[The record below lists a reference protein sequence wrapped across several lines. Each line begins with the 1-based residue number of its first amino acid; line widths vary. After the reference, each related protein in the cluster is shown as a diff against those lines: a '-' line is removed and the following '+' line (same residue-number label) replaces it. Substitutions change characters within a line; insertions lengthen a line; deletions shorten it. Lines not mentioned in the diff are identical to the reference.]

1 MKLTKIIGLLVFS
14 VLMLTS
20 CDKNFDKAEE
30 MSKQFIQA
38 YNDNDKAAVYEML
51 PAVKTCENLAIS
63 GFIGQGDEINVEKD
77 DSTGYYIAT
86 INEQK
91 LQRLVFATDSTGI
104 FRMIEAYGVFK
115 IDSIAKE
122 IALKTGV
129 PIKKIPDL
137 ELSKLLSAQGNFIKD
152 LELIKQITPLW
163 ANYGAYSWG
172 RNSSGY
178 FVSMNFTVQNSSSQP
193 VKGEDYYL
201 YVSPRQTSTDN
212 TFPAKTVDGVDIA
225 PNETREFNVIE
236 PSLYRYASKRK
247 LSYSV
252 EVKYRSESILS
263 FLLKYGTFNGEEYDD
278 YLKHPFR
285 YHVRTYGTSAVVNAE
300 KEGVAY
306 LHKGMEGGEIIDTL
320 YHGKPIRITW
330 QGGYAAVYNE
340 DDERIG
346 FIESKFV
353 DDSFTVPVL
362 DLYETTLDASDGSIE
377 VYEDNDGST
386 TGKIIKTYPKGTKVF
401 LESRGWGGPLVYE
414 RQPNGSMK
422 KIGCIL
428 ETEYMESAD

>member
-1 MKLTKIIGLLVFS
+1 MKVTKIIGLLAFP

-30 MSKQFIQA
+30 MSKQFVLA

-51 PAVKTCENLAIS
+51 PAIKNYENLAIS
-63 GFIGQGDEINVEKD
+63 GTIGQGDEINVEKD

-86 INEQK
+86 INETKQ
-91 LQRLVFATDSTGI
+91 QRLVFAIDSTGT
-104 FRMIEAYGVFK
+104 FRMTESYGVFK
-115 IDSIAKE
+115 IDSIAME
-122 IALKTGV
+122 IAFKTGV
-129 PIKKIPDL
+129 PIKKTPDL
-137 ELSKLLSAQGNFIKD
+137 ELSRLLNAQSNFIKD
-152 LELIKQITPLW
+152 LELMKQITPLW

-178 FVSMNFTVQNSSSQP
+178 FVSMNFTVQNSSSHP
-193 VKGEDYYL
+193 VKAEDYYL
-201 YVSPRQTSTDN
+201 YVSPRETSTEN

-236 PSLYRYASKRK
+236 PSLYRYASQRK

-306 LHKGMEGGEIIDTL
+306 LHKDMEGGEIIDTL

-330 QGGYAAVYNE
+330 QGTYAAVYNE

-346 FIESKFV
+346 FIESEFV
-353 DDSFTVPVL
+353 DDSFTVPEL
-362 DLYETTLDASDGSIE
+362 DLYETILDASDGSIE
-377 VYEDNDGST
+377 VYEDNDGSS

-428 ETEYMESAD
+428 EAEYMESAD

>member
-1 MKLTKIIGLLVFS
+1 MKTTKIISLLALPA
-14 VLMLTS
+14 LMLTS

-30 MSKQFIQA
+30 MSKQFIMA

-51 PAVKTCENLAIS
+51 PAVKTCENLSIS
-63 GFIGQGDEINVEKD
+63 GTIGQGDEINVEKD

-91 LQRLVFATDSTGI
+91 QQRLVFAADSAGTVL
-104 FRMIEAYGVFK
+104 MIDAYGVFD
-115 IDSIAKE
+115 IDSVAEE
-122 IALKTGV
+122 IALKAGV
-129 PIKKIPDL
+129 PIKKTPDL

-152 LELIKQITPLW
+152 LELMKQITPLW

-201 YVSPRQTSTDN
+201 YVSPRQASTDN
-212 TFPAKTVDGVDIA
+212 TFATKTVDGVDIA

-236 PSLYRYASKRK
+236 PSLYKYASQRK

-263 FLLKYGTFNGEEYDD
+263 FLLKYGTFNGDEYDD

-306 LHKGMEGGEIIDTL
+306 LHKDMEGDEITDTL
-320 YHGKPIRITW
+320 YHGKPIMITW
-330 QGGYAAVYNE
+330 QGAYAAVYN
-340 DDERIG
+340 DDYERIG
-346 FIESKFV
+346 FIDSKFV
-353 DDSFTVPVL
+353 DDSFTVPEL
-362 DLYETTLDASDGSIE
+362 DLYETALDASDGSIE

-386 TGKIIKTYPKGTKVF
+386 TGNDNAPVFHFLALPIIHFQVQPSVLPKD
-401 LESRGWGGPLVYE
+401 
-414 RQPNGSMK
+414 N
-422 KIGCIL
+422 
-428 ETEYMESAD
+428 

>member
-1 MKLTKIIGLLVFS
+1 MKSTKIISLLALS
-14 VLMLTS
+14 ALMLTS

-30 MSKQFIQA
+30 MSKQFIMA

-51 PAVKTCENLAIS
+51 PAVKTCENLSIS
-63 GFIGQGDEINVEKD
+63 GTIGQGDEINVEKD

-91 LQRLVFATDSTGI
+91 QQRLVFAADSAGTVL
-104 FRMIEAYGVFK
+104 MIDAYGVFD
-115 IDSIAKE
+115 IDSVAEE
-122 IALKTGV
+122 IALKAGV
-129 PIKKIPDL
+129 PIKKTPDL
-137 ELSKLLSAQGNFIKD
+137 ELSKLLSVQGNFIKD
-152 LELIKQITPLW
+152 LELMKQITPLW
-163 ANYGAYSWG
+163 ANYGAYSWE

-201 YVSPRQTSTDN
+201 YVSPRQASTDN
-212 TFPAKTVDGVDIA
+212 TFATKTVDGVDIA

-236 PSLYRYASKRK
+236 PSLYKYASQRK

-263 FLLKYGTFNGEEYDD
+263 FLLKYGTFNGDEYDD

-306 LHKGMEGGEIIDTL
+306 LHKDMEGDEITDTL
-320 YHGKPIRITW
+320 YHGKPIMITW
-330 QGGYAAVYNE
+330 QGAYAAVYN
-340 DDERIG
+340 DDYERIG
-346 FIESKFV
+346 FIDSKFV
-353 DDSFTVPVL
+353 DDNFTVPEL
-362 DLYETTLDASDGSIE
+362 DLYETALDASDGTIE

-386 TGKIIKTYPKGTKVF
+386 TGKIVKTYPKGTKVF
-401 LESRGWGGPLVYE
+401 LEFRGWGGPLVYE

-428 ETEYMESAD
+428 EAEYIESAD